1 MVTGPRRETL
11 YGEVGEGANA
21 TRMLHDGR
29 YKLIYYPVGNRVQ
42 LFDLETDPEEFTD
55 LSESESHVDIRRR
68 LEAALVDELYGNDEA
83 WIRDGVLIGM
93 PDEETSPSPDR
104 GLSGQRGFH

>member
-1 MVTGPRRETL
+1 MSISG
-11 YGEVGEGANA
+11 G
-21 TRMLHDGR
+21 
-29 YKLIYYPVGNRVQ
+29 
-42 LFDLETDPEEFTD
+42 
-55 LSESESHVDIRRR
+55 R

-104 GLSGQRGFH
+104 GLSGQRALH